1 MDRYEK
7 IRKEIE
13 QIERELRELR
23 GAAGTGQMKGSLREL
38 SMKNEKIKS
47 AFTSISSAINGG

>member
-13 QIERELRELR
+13 QIERELNELR
-23 GAAGTGQMKGSLREL
+23 CAAGTGRVKGSLKEL

-47 AFTSISSAINGG
+47 AFSSISTAING